1 MFKWLPFF
9 IFFLILSPS
18 FLALSSSVKIKKEVF
33 LQIAEEVTTSY
44 EISTEELLPGSD
56 AWYIVHV
63 VSFDLKYPQY
73 IAMTSQSFQDDLLRP
88 PVA

>member
-18 FLALSSSVKIKKEVF
+18 FLVLSPSAKIKNEVF
-33 LQIAEEVTTSY
+33 LEIAEEVITSY
-44 EISTEELLPGSD
+44 EISTEELLPSSD
-56 AWYIVHV
+56 PSYMVYV
-63 VSFDLKYPQY
+63 VTFDVNYPQY